1 MTFQVT
7 TVYPDGRQE
16 VRDATPQEIAQ
27 RQADIERFEVER
39 ADRERQLAAREDAK
53 ASAQSKLAAL
63 GLTDAEIAAIIGG

>member
-39 ADRERQLAAREDAK
+39 ADRERQLAERENAK